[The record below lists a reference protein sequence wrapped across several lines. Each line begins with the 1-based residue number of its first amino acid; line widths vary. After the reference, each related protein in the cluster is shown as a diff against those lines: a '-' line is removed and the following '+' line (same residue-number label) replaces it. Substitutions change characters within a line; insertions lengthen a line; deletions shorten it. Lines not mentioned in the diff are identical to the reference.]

1 MLESFAS
8 DENTCDMYRKRVLH
22 KALKKPGHVVKPQVE
37 ELEFRQVVKG
47 RKIGQKGMI
56 SNLLRETDIDIE
68 R

>member
-1 MLESFAS
+1 
-8 DENTCDMYRKRVLH
+8 MYRKRVLH
-22 KALKKPGHVVKPQVE
+22 KALKKPGLVVKPQAE
-37 ELEFRQVVKG
+37 ELEFRQVIKG